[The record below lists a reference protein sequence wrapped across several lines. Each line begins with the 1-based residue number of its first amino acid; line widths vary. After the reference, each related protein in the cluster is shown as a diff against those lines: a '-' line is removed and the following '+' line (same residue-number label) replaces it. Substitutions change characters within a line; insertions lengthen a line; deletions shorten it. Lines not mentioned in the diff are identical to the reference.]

1 VYILGLKQQKPG
13 KGGVKML
20 VSPTQFAREIGIEAA
35 LARELMKFLEIDPV
49 AISPQKVKL
58 FYGEDLKLVFEKL
71 QKLKEEVLGELK
83 NSKKS

>member
-1 VYILGLKQQKPG
+1 LKQHNLS

-20 VSPTQFAREIGIEAA
+20 ISPTQFAREAGIEAA

>member
-1 VYILGLKQQKPG
+1 LKQQNLS

-20 VSPTQFAREIGIEAA
+20 ISPTQFSREIGVEAA

-71 QKLKEEVLGELK
+71 QKLKEEVLGELNNSK
-83 NSKKS
+83 NS